1 ADTNFILLGLV
12 LEKIYQQDLQD
23 IIMHEVIKPA
33 GLKATSFAPDAN
45 KTVPTAM
52 NQQGIM
58 LCGVVHDP
66 KARVLG
72 KSCGSAG
79 LFSNIADLYRL
90 AQGYVGLRD
99 DILPFGSATLSELY
113 KIKTPAKLHARSWG
127 WDLCF
132 DPSDHHTLIYHT
144 GFTGTFMLLDKVKKT
159 GLIVLT
165 NRIYPSGH
173 NLIFLKMRQK
183 IIESFLLEN
192 SII

>member
-1 ADTNFILLGLV
+1 MEFLKTKKLIEMMVASKIVPGVNYLIFKNNNVWQNTVGLS
-12 LEKIYQQDLQD
+12 Q
-23 IIMHEVIKPA
+23 IIPQPVP
-33 GLKATSFAPDAN
+33 LKADA
-45 KTVPTAM
+45 
-52 NQQGIM
+52 IY
-58 LCGVVHDP
+58 
-66 KARVLG
+66 
-72 KSCGSAG
+72 
-79 LFSNIADLYRL
+79 DLASL
-90 AQGYVGLRD
+90 TKVIGTT
-99 DILPFGSATLSELY
+99 TLSELY